1 MRKILLLIMITIS
14 LQSYASINLVKSS
27 EESLI
32 KKTIEDANQRGIV
45 DIKIQEEQ
53 IFNITENNK
62 NIGTIIPG
70 KGFYK
75 NDYPVCFISWSTDK
89 KTISNIVLSMG
100 NGDFEFS
107 QCESL
112 DALGKIESA
121 GKTFIGFVYSVG
133 LPDDRTEQNYFL
145 LELDQDKRAI
155 ADKSKLIEPLQNT
168 NEIKSIA
175 AIRKHLKKV
184 MEKKE

>member
-1 MRKILLLIMITIS
+1 MKKTLLLIMLTVS
-14 LQSYASINLVKSS
+14 LQSHAAISLVKNNDT
-27 EESLI
+27 SLM
-32 KKTIEDANQRGIV
+32 KTTIEDANKRGIV

-53 IFNITENNK
+53 AFYVNENNN

-75 NDYPVCFISWSTDK
+75 NYYPVCFISWSTDK

-107 QCESL
+107 QCENL
-112 DALGKIESA
+112 DAVGKIESA

-133 LPDDRTEQNYFL
+133 LPDDRTEKNYFL
-145 LELDQDKRAI
+145 LEIDKNKKTI
-155 ADKSKLIEPLQNT
+155 IDKSNIVEDLQNT
-168 NEIKSIA
+168 DEIKSIT
-175 AIRKHLKKV
+175 AIRKHLKKE
-184 MEKKE
+184 MEHKD

>member
-1 MRKILLLIMITIS
+1 MRAISMIFFMVIS
-14 LQSYASINLVKSS
+14 LQSYASINLVKNN

-32 KKTIEDANQRGIV
+32 KQTIKDANQRGII
-45 DIKIQEEQ
+45 DIKIHKDQ
-53 IFNITENNK
+53 IFDVNENNN

-75 NDYPVCFISWSTDK
+75 NYHPVCFISWSTDK

-107 QCESL
+107 QCETL

-121 GKTFIGFVYSVG
+121 GKIFIGFVYSVG

-145 LELDQDKRAI
+145 LELDQDRRAI
-155 ADKSKLIEPLQNT
+155 VDKSKLVESLQNT
-168 NEIKSIA
+168 NERKSIST
-175 AIRKHLKKV
+175 IRRHLKKV
-184 MEKKE
+184 MEDKE

>member
-1 MRKILLLIMITIS
+1 MVIS
-14 LQSYASINLVKSS
+14 LQSYASINLLKNN

-32 KKTIEDANQRGIV
+32 KQAIENANQRGIV
-45 DIKIQEEQ
+45 DMKIQENQ
-53 IFNITENNK
+53 VFDINENN
-62 NIGTIIPG
+62 NTIGTIIPG

-75 NDYPVCFISWSTDK
+75 NYYPVCFVSWSTDK
-89 KTISNIVLSMG
+89 KTISNIILSMG

-107 QCESL
+107 QCETL

-121 GKTFIGFVYSVG
+121 GKVFIGFVYSVG

-145 LELDQDKRAI
+145 LELDQDKRVI
-155 ADKSKLIEPLQNT
+155 VDKSKLVEPLQNT
-168 NEIKSIA
+168 NERKSIA

-184 MEKKE
+184 MEDKE